1 MAAAEVAPVPSVRGA
16 ILPSLGIADP
26 EIVGLLG
33 SRGLGES
40 GGYPQPTPIAV
51 DNPPAPA
58 LVPASSEP
66 PPLAAPPPVPV
77 PRPVPATP
85 VPTAPPPP
93 SGTGVSYY
101 LSPTGSDG
109 GAGTL
114 QSPWRTIA
122 HASQRLHPGDSL
134 LVRGGTYTGQGG
146 YNWAAS
152 ASGTAGAPI
161 RLAAYPGEAPVF
173 DGGWSMGEALILK
186 DVGWIVVDGL
196 TFTHFNDQWGNG
208 TLLLLGATHHITVQN
223 SRFIDNGADGEL
235 DHHIYLGAGPVHDI
249 LIRNNQ
255 FIGAA
260 HGGGI
265 HAYHD
270 PGPQHVEIYG
280 NYFRGNLYG
289 IIFASVSSGISI
301 HNNTFEANGTNMV
314 IQSMVSNFS
323 VFDNS
328 PNDLFSR

>member
-1 MAAAEVAPVPSVRGA
+1 
-16 ILPSLGIADP
+16 
-26 EIVGLLG
+26 
-33 SRGLGES
+33 
-40 GGYPQPTPIAV
+40 
-51 DNPPAPA
+51 
-58 LVPASSEP
+58 
-66 PPLAAPPPVPV
+66 VPV
-77 PRPVPATP
+77 TP
-85 VPTAPPPP
+85 VPAPPPP
-93 SGTGVSYY
+93 PTTGVTYY
-101 LSPTGSDG
+101 LAPAGSDS

-114 QSPWRTIA
+114 QSPWRTISY
-122 HASQRLHPGDSL
+122 ASQQLHAGDSL

-152 ASGTAGAPI
+152 ASGTASAPI

-173 DGGWSMGEALILK
+173 DGGWTIGEGLILQN
-186 DVGWIVVDGL
+186 VGWIVVDGL

-235 DHHIYLGAGPVHDI
+235 DHHLYLGAGPVHDI

-270 PGPQHVEIYG
+270 PGPQNVEIYG
-280 NYFRGNLYG
+280 NYFSGNFYG
-289 IIFASVSSGISI
+289 LIFASVSSGISI
-301 HNNTFEANGTNMV
+301 HQNTFGANGTNMV
-314 IQSMVSNFS
+314 IQAMVSNFTIWG
-323 VFDNS
+323 NS
-328 PNDLFSR
+328 PNDVYSP